1 MTTTTTD
8 ELFQATYDR
17 VAARYDDLWSR
28 HVNTPNDR
36 LTRGLG
42 LRRGERL
49 VDLACGSGAATL
61 PMMRLVAPGETV
73 AVDPSE
79 GMLRLAREA
88 AEAEDL
94 ELTAVQAK
102 AEDFIADA
110 PSASFDAVSMRFAL
124 AYLDW
129 PTVLPAMGR
138 IVRPGGRVGLLT
150 SLATSAPQALAT
162 YRRLAE
168 SMDMEAVS
176 PPTPKTLG
184 QVEELLTRGGLR
196 IDDSWQ
202 HGFRLWFDSGAEA
215 TRWLLDTGYVA
226 HPALKGL
233 EGEVLDGLVDLFGAH
248 LENEYREDEGVPLD
262 FFVVGIIGII
272 ARRP

>member
-73 AVDPSE
+73 AVDPSG
-79 GMLRLAREA
+79 GMLSLARTRA
-88 AEAEDL
+88 LAEGL
-94 ELTAVQAK
+94 QLTAVQAK
-102 AEDFIADA
+102 AEDFIAAA
-110 PSASFDAVSMRFAL
+110 PPASFDAVSMRFAL

-129 PTVLPAMGR
+129 QHVLPSMGR
-138 IVRPGGRVGLLT
+138 LLRSGGRVGLLT
-150 SLATSAPQALAT
+150 SLATSAPQALT
-162 YRRLAE
+162 IYHRLAE
-168 SMDMEAVS
+168 SMEMETV
-176 PPTPKTLG
+176 PLPTPRTAG
-184 QVEELLTRGGLR
+184 QVEELLVRGGVR
-196 IDDSWQ
+196 IEDSWQ
-202 HGFRLWFDSGAEA
+202 HGFRLWFHTGAEA
-215 TRWLLDTGYVA
+215 TRWLIDTGYVA
-226 HPALKGL
+226 HPALSNL
-233 EGEVLDGLVDLFGAH
+233 EGDVLDGLVDLFGAH
-248 LENEYREDEGVPLD
+248 LENEFREDEGVPLD
-262 FFVVGIIGII
+262 FFVAGIV
-272 ARRP
+272 ARR